1 LINRAFE
8 VNRDVI
14 PKITTS
20 LEHSMRLDD
29 LIAIVENSSIN
40 DWQKLDVHTTY
51 GWEWGQ
57 KQGQNY
63 LEPKTHSKLA
73 VFNADVDISLAMD
86 ATVTEDFA
94 ESWTQKFASPK
105 ASSVA
110 IWLRYRGAVVHE
122 WVYVVVDGGRYLLP
136 MPAPDS
142 AGGYQIPN
150 ADLKIAQLFFDL
162 YGVGGPHQTV
172 SAALQHAGVK
182 IV

>member
-1 LINRAFE
+1 
-8 VNRDVI
+8 
-14 PKITTS
+14 
-20 LEHSMRLDD
+20 MRLDD
-29 LIAIVENSSIN
+29 LIAIVESSSSN
-40 DWQKLDVHTTY
+40 DWQKLDVHTIY

-73 VFNADVDISLAMD
+73 VYKSDIDVSFAMD
-86 ATVTEDFA
+86 AIVTEDFV
-94 ESWTQKFASPK
+94 ENWTKKFASSK

-136 MPAPDS
+136 MPELDGS
-142 AGGYQIPN
+142 GGFQISQAGLRIP
-150 ADLKIAQLFFDL
+150 QLLFDL
-162 YGVGGPHQTV
+162 YGVGGPHQSV
-172 SAALQHAGVK
+172 SAALQYAGVK